1 MSPKARIPRHRR
13 RDDARQGTFAF
24 PRPGGCPKCY
34 ATSWRLPRVAREHYR
49 NVREASAASARHLLA
64 LVVRGS
70 SEIRGPLAIACARE
84 AGALLSAL
92 SGWGSFV
99 EQMRGE
105 TQEQASLAAAA
116 PEGVP

>member
-1 MSPKARIPRHRR
+1 MPPLLSTTR
-13 RDDARQGTFAF
+13 
-24 PRPGGCPKCY
+24 
-34 ATSWRLPRVAREHYR
+34 
-49 NVREASAASARHLLA
+49 ARHALPTAGFRFALA
-64 LVVRGS
+64 QRASGDGRPARAVLARGS